1 MNREAIEKLLS
12 ELGFS
17 GKGLDLAADAV
28 ELHKEGM
35 SMMELYRL
43 MGRTRS
49 LGTCTVSNKL
59 HGAISRAWE
68 RKTGAM
74 EQLFDVYL
82 LCRPPRNREFLVQV
96 ERHLKEKAPASAA
109 TDPSAKKKDESYPY
123 HNTGKAKGEDAR

>member
-12 ELGFS
+12 ELGFW

-43 MGRTRS
+43 MGRTRG
-49 LGTCTVSNKL
+49 LGSCTVSNKL

-74 EQLFDVYL
+74 DQLFDVYL
-82 LCRPPRNREFLVQV
+82 LCRPPRNRAFFAAGKAAPQ
-96 ERHLKEKAPASAA
+96 RKSAGIGGHRSQRKEK
-109 TDPSAKKKDESYPY
+109 
-123 HNTGKAKGEDAR
+123 R

>member
-12 ELGFS
+12 ELGLS
-17 GKGLDLAADAV
+17 GKGLDIVADAV

-49 LGTCTVSNKL
+49 LGTRTVSNKL

-68 RKTGAM
+68 RKTEAM

-82 LCRPPRNREFLVQV
+82 LCRPPRNRAFLLRVK
-96 ERHLKEKAPASAA
+96 RHLKEKAPASAT
-109 TDPSAKKKDESYPY
+109 TDPSAKKKD
-123 HNTGKAKGEDAR
+123 